1 MRVKYHS
8 GVGIKSAVLLS
19 SYTWFPFSRKKVKKQ
34 LSASTKENLMDSGS
48 GHVENNKLTFL
59 KELCFASGFVPSYI
73 FTSVHFLATSM
84 DSKD

>member
-1 MRVKYHS
+1 
-8 GVGIKSAVLLS
+8 
-19 SYTWFPFSRKKVKKQ
+19 
-34 LSASTKENLMDSGS
+34 MDSGS

-84 DSKD
+84 DSKDSLISFYAYRQFL